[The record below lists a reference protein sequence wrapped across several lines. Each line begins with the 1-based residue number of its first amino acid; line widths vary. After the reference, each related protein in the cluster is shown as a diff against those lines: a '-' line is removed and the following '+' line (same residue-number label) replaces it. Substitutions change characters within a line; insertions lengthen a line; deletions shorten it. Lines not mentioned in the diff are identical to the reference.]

1 MSLPLYDTFTDEQLR
16 QFGPARECEVISA
29 TERHV
34 YTTPFLY
41 PNVEAGNFYEIDPTK
56 GIEFKADDGYLTI
69 TETRPIIAVTVVGSG
84 CVPGGYNICEWWDEG
99 EDIEDFKDQLVK
111 RQRVDGLDG
120 THPSIWSL
128 VLMGKAPEVGFG
140 DIAPGRIQSALDC
153 LRELSDR
160 YYGGYYLGLYEN
172 TATFRIGPPN
182 PRRVTV
188 RCGCKCTEDPGTDI
202 ARYPGDYAIRLVET
216 LVVA

>member
-1 MSLPLYDTFTDEQLR
+1 MDLPLYERFTDEQLR

-34 YTTPFLY
+34 YTTPFMY
-41 PNVEAGNFYEIDPTK
+41 PNVEVGSFYEIDPTK
-56 GIEFKADDGYLTI
+56 GIEFRADDGFITI
-69 TETRPIIAVTVVGSG
+69 AETQPIVTVTVVGSG

-99 EDIEDFKDQLVK
+99 ESINDFKDQLVK
-111 RQRVDGLDG
+111 RQRVDNLNG

-128 VLMGKAPEVGFG
+128 LLLGKAPGVAFE

-160 YYGGYYLGLYEN
+160 YYGGYYMGFYEN
-172 TATFRIGPPN
+172 TAHFRVGPPH
-182 PRRVTV
+182 PHRVTI
-188 RCGCKCTEDPGTDI
+188 RCGCKAPEDPGTSI
-202 ARYPGDYAIRLVET
+202 ERYPGDYAVRVVET
-216 LVVA
+216 VVIA